1 MKSDQQKFPDGY
13 NSNRW
18 GHNMSP
24 NPNPKLLLASC
35 QGDGLPAQGL
45 PWTSFVPARG
55 RSPSCPALGVGRE
68 GPSGVWDPQGRCR
81 KSGNP
86 VLCRAPNSG
95 CLPSIPQPAWGFV
108 CPFTSCSQGPERWA
122 TLPSHSTAGR
132 SPGMQAGLS
141 PGGTVGTL
149 GVNQLPQACSHGGAS
164 WAGDR
169 APKVEATVP
178 AVPG

>member
-1 MKSDQQKFPDGY
+1 MGTQYEPKPKPKATPGLLPGGRS
-13 NSNRW
+13 S
-18 GHNMSP
+18 SP
-24 NPNPKLLLASC
+24 RPSVDKLCAH
-35 QGDGLPAQGL
+35 
-45 PWTSFVPARG
+45 RG
-55 RSPSCPALGVGRE
+55 QSPSCPALGVGRE

-108 CPFTSCSQGPERWA
+108 CPFTSCIQGPERWA
-122 TLPSHSTAGR
+122 TLPSHSTARR

-169 APKVEATVP
+169 APKVEATMP